1 MPVFLKSLVSC
12 TKAWRK
18 HVLVQMEKML
28 LENNNNN
35 NNNNNDDNDDND
47 DNDNNDITGLRRRR
61 QG

>member
-28 LENNNNN
+28 LENND
-35 NNNNNDDNDDND
+35 DDNDDND

>member
-1 MPVFLKSLVSC
+1 MFLKSLVSC

-28 LENNNNN
+28 LENN
-35 NNNNNDDNDDND
+35 DDNDDND
-47 DNDNNDITGLRRRR
+47 DNESINDNNDITGLRRRR

>member
-28 LENNNNN
+28 LENN
-35 NNNNNDDNDDND
+35 DDNDDND
-47 DNDNNDITGLRRRR
+47 DNESINDNNDITGLRRRR

>member
-28 LENNNNN
+28 LENKDD
-35 NNNNNDDNDDND
+35 NDDNADNDDND
-47 DNDNNDITGLRRRR
+47 DNDSTGLRRRR